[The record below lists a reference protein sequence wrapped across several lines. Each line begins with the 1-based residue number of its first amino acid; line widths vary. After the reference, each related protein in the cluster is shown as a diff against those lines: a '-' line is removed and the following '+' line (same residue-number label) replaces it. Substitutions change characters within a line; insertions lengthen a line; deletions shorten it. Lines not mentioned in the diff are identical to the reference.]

1 MTSEA
6 APRYTVPGLTLQDA
20 GAVIELL
27 QQRLHALN
35 DLHLTLKHVHWN
47 VVGPHFIAVH
57 EMLDPQVDR
66 VRAMADDVAER
77 IAALGGVAHGTPG
90 VLVEERTW
98 EDYSVGRA
106 DAIAHLGA
114 LDLVYAGVIE
124 NLRTVTKSVGET
136 DPVTEDLLIEQLRDL
151 EQFQWFVRAHLETVG
166 GTLTTAGATSET
178 EAARQATA
186 Q

>member
-1 MTSEA
+1 MARATT
-6 APRYTVPGLTLQDA
+6 PRYTVPGLTVEDA
-20 GAVIELL
+20 GSLIDVL
-27 QQRLHALN
+27 QQRLNSLN

-90 VLVEERTW
+90 ALVDGRTW

-106 DAIAHLGA
+106 DAMAHLGA
-114 LDLVYAGVIE
+114 LDLVYTGLIEDLRAAVKKAGDI
-124 NLRTVTKSVGET
+124 
-136 DPVTEDLLIEQLRDL
+136 DPATEDLLIEQLRDL
-151 EQFQWFVRAHLETVG
+151 EQFQWFIRAHLETAG
-166 GTLTTAGATSET
+166 GTLATDGATT
-178 EAARQATA
+178 EKDAAKQSVDH
-186 Q
+186 